1 MSTAVT
7 GKTKTSGKKAVP
19 PAGRKLG
26 QREAI
31 EQVNKQ
37 FAKALA
43 KLAK

>member
-1 MSTAVT
+1 MSTTKAPVT
-7 GKTKTSGKKAVP
+7 TKKTTTLP
-19 PAGRKLG
+19 PPGRKLSH
-26 QREAI
+26 REAM

>member
-1 MSTAVT
+1 MATT
-7 GKTKTSGKKAVP
+7 TDKTPATKKATVP
-19 PAGRKLG
+19 PPGRKLS

>member
-1 MSTAVT
+1 MSTAT
-7 GKTKTSGKKAVP
+7 TRSAKTSKKAVIP
-19 PAGRKLG
+19 PPGRKLS

-37 FAKALA
+37 YAKALA

>member
-1 MSTAVT
+1 MSTTARNP
-7 GKTKTSGKKAVP
+7 KASKKATIP
-19 PAGRKLG
+19 PPGRKLT
-26 QREAI
+26 QREAT

>member
-1 MSTAVT
+1 MTPIAVA
-7 GKTKTSGKKAVP
+7 KKKKATVP
-19 PAGRKLG
+19 PPGRKLP

-37 FAKALA
+37 FAKALS

>member
-1 MSTAVT
+1 MST
-7 GKTKTSGKKAVP
+7 TKTPVTVKKPALP
-19 PAGRKLG
+19 PPGRKVP

>member
-1 MSTAVT
+1 MSTTARNPKASK
-7 GKTKTSGKKAVP
+7 KTAIP
-19 PAGRKLG
+19 PAGRKLS

>member
-1 MSTAVT
+1 MNT
-7 GKTKTSGKKAVP
+7 TKTPATAKKTTLP
-19 PAGRKLG
+19 PPGRKLS